1 MKTHLFRI
9 AILGVLTTV
18 TLLLEDCKKDSVIPQ
33 KIDATTDPASL
44 SLSTMASTNIVSTVA
59 GTPNSTGFVDGP
71 AKTASFNVPAGIQLA
86 KDGSIY
92 IADRANNAIRKL
104 TSDGIVS
111 TLPLNTPANY
121 SLQSPT
127 SVGVNDAGN
136 IHVLSVIVDQAGQS
150 YIFNKQNTF
159 IAGYEVTY
167 TALGALA
174 KDPYNDFFWFSSGNN
189 IGKLIVGSDG
199 SIGKDY
205 IPYNK
210 GLLTEEEQRRGQTF
224 KGLFVGRNRVVYF
237 SVGPRMFKYTPGGA
251 TAQLYPNLPLGN
263 ITSIVLNA
271 DSRTMY
277 LAADGKIEKIV
288 DGKLTVLAGPNSS
301 ASDGRDGAGLKADV
315 HALSL
320 ALGDHENSLYFSDSK
335 TNTIRKL
342 MLN

>member
-9 AILGVLTTV
+9 AILGVLTAT
-18 TLLLEDCKKDSVIPQ
+18 TLLLQNCKKDNVVPQ
-33 KIDATTDPASL
+33 KIDAAADLASL
-44 SLSTMASTNIVSTVA
+44 TLSTMASMNTVSTLA
-59 GTPNSTGFVDGP
+59 GIPNSTGFVDGP
-71 AKTASFNVPAGIQLA
+71 AKTASFNGPSGIYLA

-104 TSDGIVS
+104 TPDGIVS
-111 TLPLNTPANY
+111 TLPLKTPADY

-127 SVGVNDAGN
+127 SVGVDDAGN
-136 IHVLSVIVDQAGQS
+136 IYVLSIIVDQAGQS

-159 IAGYEVTY
+159 TAGYEVTY

-174 KDPYNDFFWFSSGNN
+174 KDPYSDFFWFSSGNN
-189 IGKLIVGSDG
+189 IGKLIVASNG

-205 IPYNK
+205 IPYNN
-210 GLLTEEEQRRGQTF
+210 GLLTEDEQRRGQTF
-224 KGLFVGRNRVVYF
+224 KGLFVGRNKVIYF
-237 SVGPRMFKYTPGGA
+237 SIGSRLFKYTPGGV

-271 DSRTMY
+271 DSRTIY
-277 LAADGKIEKIV
+277 LAADGKIKKIV
-288 DGKLTVLAGPNSS
+288 DGKLTVLAGPNSI

-315 HALSL
+315 HASSL